1 MDRLDYSATW
11 PEAAWNKF
19 PRRSAV
25 TAVGERTPSRVPPAQ
40 SEGRTTSTP
49 EPLMATVISAVPLTH
64 GEVDDL
70 IDRLQHRYKRLIH
83 AEVRVK
89 EGFSGGVRVEIGD
102 DVWTT
107 SLRSGSDEMERSR
120 DRADQAF
127 SLNSL
132 LFGHGESRSDAHA
145 DPCER
150 KVASER
156 SMPLGKA
163 IVAPP
168 VAALERYEYLQSNI
182 WARYPA
188 RSMRLLLLAG
198 TERKSGVSTA
208 ATNLAVSLARNT
220 SARVLL
226 MDASVRIP
234 RAGTAVPKDA
244 GRDNADVSLRRLLI
258 EHPALRDPLPGPSNL
273 YVLPSGAR
281 CALSLSVFQS
291 RQFDELLG
299 AAREMFEYVVIDAP
313 ALPEHP
319 ETLLLSRKA
328 DGVILVVESE
338 RTRKQS
344 ALWAKQ
350 QIEMTGATLLGVIL
364 NRRKYRVPGWL
375 YKRI

>member
-1 MDRLDYSATW
+1 VDRLDYSAIWRET
-11 PEAAWNKF
+11 AWNGLA
-19 PRRSAV
+19 RRPAV
-25 TAVGERTPSRVPPAQ
+25 TAVEERRPSRLPPTE
-40 SEGRTTSTP
+40 SEGRSTATA
-49 EPLMATVISAVPLTH
+49 EPLTATVISAAPLTH
-64 GEVDDL
+64 GEVGDL
-70 IDRLQHRYKRLIH
+70 IDRLRQRYKRPIH

-89 EGFSGGVRVEIGD
+89 AGFPGGARVEIGD

-107 SLRSGSDEMERSR
+107 SLRSASDEMERSR
-120 DRADQAF
+120 DRTDQA

-132 LFGHGESRSDAHA
+132 LFGHEESRSEAHA
-145 DPCER
+145 APRER
-150 KVASER
+150 EVAAER

-168 VAALERYEYLQSNI
+168 AAALERYEYLQSNM

-188 RSMRLLLLAG
+188 TSMRLLLLAG
-198 TERKSGVSTA
+198 AERRSGVSTA
-208 ATNLAVSLARNT
+208 ATNLAVSLASNT
-220 SARVLL
+220 CARVLL
-226 MDASVRIP
+226 IDAGVRIP
-234 RAGTAVPKDA
+234 KGRIPVPKEA
-244 GRDNADVSLRRLLI
+244 GSGNADVSLRRLLI
-258 EHPALRDPLPGPSNL
+258 EQPALREPVPGPSNL

-281 CALSLSVFQS
+281 CGLALSVFQS
-291 RQFDELLG
+291 RGFDELLR

-313 ALPEHP
+313 SLPEHP

-338 RTRKQS
+338 RTRRQS

-364 NRRKYRVPGWL
+364 NRRKYRVPSWL